1 LATLRRDVPSAGP
14 RPRAS
19 KASVVA
25 DDAVDQA
32 FLTTLT
38 TEHFTLAGAR
48 SQTVSEAGTRAALYL
63 GTLSSALI
71 SLGFVSQVSAGG
83 ELFKVFCLIVLP
95 TVYVLGLFTHMR
107 LVESSV
113 EDLLYGRAI
122 NRIRHYYL
130 EVAGERARYFVMSGN
145 DDVIGVLR
153 NMGLGRPSRLQLY
166 FTASAAI
173 AVVNSVVGGTAVG
186 FAVGI
191 AFDPAL
197 GVSVLAGAAFAI
209 ASLAV
214 HMRVSRGRHVSD
226 REMAESLFPS
236 PAAGNLPADG

>member
-1 LATLRRDVPSAGP
+1 VPVEPLG
-14 RPRAS
+14 
-19 KASVVA
+19 VA

-71 SLGFVSQVSAGG
+71 ALGFVSQVSGAG
-83 ELFKVFCLIVLP
+83 ELFRVFALIVLP
-95 TVYVLGLFTHMR
+95 TVFLLGLFTHMR
-107 LVESSV
+107 LVESSI
-113 EDLLYGRAI
+113 EDLIYGRAI

-145 DDVIGVLR
+145 DDIWGVMR
-153 NMGLGRPSRLQLY
+153 NMGLGSPSRWQLY

-173 AVVNSVVGGTAVG
+173 AVVNSVVGGTAFG

-191 AFDPAL
+191 AFEPAL
-197 GVSVLAGAAFAI
+197 GVSVLAGAVCAI
-209 ASLAV
+209 GSLAL
-214 HMRVSRGRHVSD
+214 HMRVSRTRHVAD
-226 REMAESLFPS
+226 REFTEAMFPS
-236 PAAGNLPADG
+236 PDRPDA

>member
-1 LATLRRDVPSAGP
+1 
-14 RPRAS
+14 
-19 KASVVA
+19 VA
-25 DDAVDQA
+25 DEAVDQA

-71 SLGFVSQVSAGG
+71 ALGFVSQVSEGG
-83 ELFKVFCLIVLP
+83 ELFRVFALIVLP
-95 TVYVLGLFTHMR
+95 TVFLLGLFTHMR
-107 LVESSV
+107 LVENSV
-113 EDLLYGRAI
+113 EDLIYGRAI

-130 EVAGERARYFVMSGN
+130 EVAGERARYFLMSGH
-145 DDVIGVLR
+145 DDIVGVLR
-153 NMGLGRPSRLQLY
+153 NMGLGRPSRMQLY

-191 AFDPAL
+191 AFEPVL
-197 GVSVLAGAAFAI
+197 GVSVLAGAVFAA
-209 ASLAV
+209 ASLAL
-214 HMRVSRGRHVSD
+214 HMRVARTRHVSD
-226 REMAESLFPS
+226 RELAESLFPS
-236 PAAGNLPADG
+236 PDRPST

>member
-1 LATLRRDVPSAGP
+1 
-14 RPRAS
+14 
-19 KASVVA
+19 VA

-32 FLTTLT
+32 FLSTLT

-71 SLGFVSQVSAGG
+71 ALGFVSQVSGAG
-83 ELFKVFCLIVLP
+83 ELFRVFALIVLP
-95 TVYVLGLFTHMR
+95 TVFLLGLFTHMR
-107 LVESSV
+107 LVESSI
-113 EDLLYGRAI
+113 EDLIYGRAI

-130 EVAGERARYFVMSGN
+130 EIAGERARYFVMSGN
-145 DDVIGVLR
+145 DDIRGVLR
-153 NMGLGRPSRLQLY
+153 NMGLGGQPSRWQLY

-197 GVSVLAGAAFAI
+197 GVSVLAGAVCAI
-209 ASLAV
+209 ASLAM
-214 HMRVSRGRHVSD
+214 HMRVSRARHVADSAFV
-226 REMAESLFPS
+226 EPLFPT
-236 PAAGNLPADG
+236 PADG

>member
-1 LATLRRDVPSAGP
+1 
-14 RPRAS
+14 
-19 KASVVA
+19 VA
-25 DDAVDQA
+25 DEVSDQA
-32 FLTTLT
+32 VLTTLT

-48 SQTVSEAGTRAALYL
+48 SQTVSEAGTRSALYL

-71 SLGFVSQVSAGG
+71 SLGFVGQVSQAG
-83 ELFKVFCLIVLP
+83 ELFRVFVLIVLP
-95 TVYVLGLFTHMR
+95 TVYLLGLFTHMR
-107 LVESSV
+107 LVESSI

-130 EVAGERARYFVMSGN
+130 ELAGERARYFVMSGY
-145 DDVIGVLR
+145 DDVPGVLR
-153 NMGLGRPSRLQLY
+153 NMGLGVTPSRWQLY

-191 AFDPAL
+191 AFEPPL

-209 ASLAV
+209 ASIAA
-214 HMRVSRGRHVSD
+214 HMRVSRSRHVAG
-226 REMAESLFPS
+226 REVEVLFPS
-236 PAAGNLPADG
+236 PASGNLPGDDQGVGQG